1 MHQQLQQFHL
11 KVVPLKAY
19 VYTGLSLIPAA
30 GVAIVAVIVPLLPP
44 KQLTGVAS
52 DKPVI

>member
-11 KVVPLKAY
+11 KVVPLTY